1 MTMMSQ
7 DEIKRRILA
16 MRPELRARGVSH
28 VALFGSRARGD
39 ARPDSDVD
47 LMIDVDHPRFSII
60 DLVGVEQD
68 LSEHIGLP
76 VQITLRRSL
85 SERLA
90 RATRDE
96 RIELF

>member
-1 MTMMSQ
+1 MMSQ

-39 ARPDSDVD
+39 ARPDSDID
-47 LMIDVDHPRFSII
+47 LMIDVDDPKFSII
-60 DLVGVEQD
+60 DLAGVELD
-68 LSEHIGLP
+68 LSEHLGLP
-76 VQITLRRSL
+76 VQISMRRGL
-85 SERLA
+85 SERLE

>member
-1 MTMMSQ
+1 MSQ

-16 MRPELRARGVSH
+16 MQPELRARGVSH

-39 ARPDSDVD
+39 ARADSDVD
-47 LMIDVDHPRFSII
+47 LMIDVDDPRFSII

-90 RATRDE
+90 RATCDE

>member
-1 MTMMSQ
+1 MMSQ

-16 MRPELRARGVSH
+16 MQPEMMPGVKLP
-28 VALFGSRARGD
+28 V
-39 ARPDSDVD
+39 DVTATAV
-47 LMIDVDHPRFSII
+47 LMIDVDDPRFSII

-90 RATRDE
+90 RATCDE

>member
-1 MTMMSQ
+1 MMSQ

-16 MRPELRARGVSH
+16 MQPELRARGVSH

-39 ARPDSDVD
+39 ARADSDVD
-47 LMIDVDHPRFSII
+47 LMIDVDDPRFSII

-90 RATRDE
+90 RATCDE

>member
-1 MTMMSQ
+1 MMSQ
-7 DEIKRRILA
+7 NEIKRRILA
-16 MRPELRARGVSH
+16 MQSELQARGVSH
-28 VALFGSRARGD
+28 IALFGSRARDD

-47 LMIDVDHPRFSII
+47 LMIDVDDPRFSII

>member
-1 MTMMSQ
+1 MMSQ

-16 MRPELRARGVSH
+16 MQPELRARGVSH

-39 ARPDSDVD
+39 ARADSDVD
-47 LMIDVDHPRFSII
+47 LMIDVDDPRFSII

-76 VQITLRRSL
+76 VQITLRRSV

-90 RATRDE
+90 RATCDE

>member
-1 MTMMSQ
+1 M
-7 DEIKRRILA
+7 
-16 MRPELRARGVSH
+16 RARGVSH

-47 LMIDVDHPRFSII
+47 LMIEVDNPRFSII

-76 VQITLRRSL
+76 VQITLRRSV

>member
-1 MTMMSQ
+1 MMTQ

-28 VALFGSRARGD
+28 IALFGSRARCD
-39 ARPDSDVD
+39 ARPDSDID
-47 LMIDVDHPRFSII
+47 LMIDVDDAKFSII

>member
-1 MTMMSQ
+1 MMTQ

-47 LMIDVDHPRFSII
+47 LMIEVDNPRFSII

-76 VQITLRRSL
+76 VQITLRRSV